1 MPKRVLIVDDTNFM
15 RKMLTDIISEHYE
28 VIGEAENGKEAL
40 KMMEKHDPDL
50 ITLDVIMPEM
60 DGLEALP
67 KIKEKNE
74 DQKIIMVTSVGQ
86 HEKVTEAMNK
96 GASGYIIKPFDEE
109 KVLEEIEKAFGN

>member
-1 MPKRVLIVDDTNFM
+1 MSKSVLIVDDTNFM
-15 RKMLTDIISEHYE
+15 RKMLRDLISKHYD
-28 VIGEAENGKEAL
+28 VVGEAENGKECL
-40 KMMEKHDPDL
+40 EMMEKHDPDL

-67 KIKEKNE
+67 KIIEKNE
-74 DQKIIMVTSVGQ
+74 DQKVIMVTSVGQ

-109 KVLEEIEKAFGN
+109 KVMEEIEKAFEN